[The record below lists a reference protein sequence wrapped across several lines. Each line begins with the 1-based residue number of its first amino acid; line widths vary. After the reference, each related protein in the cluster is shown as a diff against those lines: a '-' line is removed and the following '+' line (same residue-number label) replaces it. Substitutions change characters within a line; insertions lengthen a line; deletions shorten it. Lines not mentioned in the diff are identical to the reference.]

1 MLFDARSSCIAYL
14 WESFHFNAMKPWIVL
29 ILNIL
34 LLCSGPTLHGARLKD
49 LASVE
54 GIRDNQL
61 VGYGLVVGLNGTG
74 DRRQTVFSAQSLTNM
89 LQRMGVTVS
98 PTAIQAKN
106 TAAVMVTATLP
117 PFARPGMN
125 VDVTV
130 SAIGDAANLQ
140 GGILIVSP
148 LRGLDGQVYASAQGS
163 VVTGGF
169 AASAGG
175 SSRTLNHPT
184 AGRVPGGAIV
194 ERPAPSVIPEGSVRW
209 ILHRADFTTA
219 ERIAVQINENF
230 ANSSN
235 DAPIA
240 IAEDSG
246 TVRVKIPN
254 SFQGRTSTF
263 IAGLEV
269 LKVTTDR
276 AARVVV
282 NERTGTIV
290 IGGDVAIAP
299 TSILHGALNVE
310 VQTEFQVSQ
319 PNPFSSGA
327 TEVVPQVKV
336 EVGEEKAKS
345 IQLPNGATVDELV
358 RALTTIGATPRDII
372 AILQSLKASGALDA
386 DLEVL

>member
-1 MLFDARSSCIAYL
+1 MNRSFIAI
-14 WESFHFNAMKPWIVL
+14 SSV
-29 ILNIL
+29 L
-34 LLCSGPTLHGARLKD
+34 LLIPLPQAQGARLKD
-49 LASVE
+49 LASIE

-117 PFARPGMN
+117 PFARPGMK

-130 SAIGDAANLQ
+130 STIGDSSNLQ
-140 GGILIVSP
+140 GGILVVSP

-169 AASAGG
+169 AAAASG

-184 AGRVPGGAIV
+184 AGRVPSGAII

-209 ILHRADFTTA
+209 LLNRADFTTA
-219 ERIAVQINENF
+219 ERIAAEINQAF
-230 ANSSN
+230 AK
-235 DAPIA
+235 DAAPIA
-240 IAEDSG
+240 FAEDSG
-246 TVRVKIPN
+246 MVQVKIPA
-254 SFQGRTSTF
+254 SYQGRTSTF

-269 LKVTTDR
+269 LKVTSDR

-290 IGGDVAIAP
+290 IGGDVTIAP

-310 VQTEFQVSQ
+310 VQTEYQISQ
-319 PNPFSSGA
+319 PNGFSQGE
-327 TEVVPQVKV
+327 TQVVPQVTLNI
-336 EVGEEKAKS
+336 GEEKAKS

-358 RALTTIGATPRDII
+358 RALTAIGATPRDII

>member
-1 MLFDARSSCIAYL
+1 MNRSITA
-14 WESFHFNAMKPWIVL
+14 IVSVFL
-29 ILNIL
+29 AL
-34 LLCSGPTLHGARLKD
+34 PVAPVRAARLKD

-98 PTAIQAKN
+98 ATAIQAKN

-117 PFARPGMN
+117 PFARPGMT

-130 SAIGDAANLQ
+130 STIGDSSNLQ

-169 AASAGG
+169 SASAAG

-184 AGRVPGGAIV
+184 AGRVPGGAII

-209 ILHRADFTTA
+209 LLHRADFTTA
-219 ERIAVQINENF
+219 ERIASEINQKF
-230 ANSSN
+230 AKEAES
-235 DAPIA
+235 IA
-240 IAEDSG
+240 IAQDSG
-246 TVRVKIPN
+246 TVQVLIPASYKN
-254 SFQGRTSTF
+254 RTSTF
-263 IAGLEV
+263 IAALET
-269 LKVTTDR
+269 LTVTTDR
-276 AARVVV
+276 AARVVI

-290 IGGDVAIAP
+290 IGGDVFIAP

-310 VQTEFQVSQ
+310 VQTEYQVSQ
-319 PNPFSSGA
+319 PGGFSKGE
-327 TEVVPQVKV
+327 TQVVPQITIN
-336 EVGEEKAKS
+336 VGEEKAKS
-345 IQLPNGATVDELV
+345 IPLPDGATVDELV
-358 RALTTIGATPRDII
+358 RALTAIGATPRDII
-372 AILQSLKASGALDA
+372 AILQGLKASGALDA

>member
-1 MLFDARSSCIAYL
+1 MMRRSL
-14 WESFHFNAMKPWIVL
+14 VIVL
-29 ILNIL
+29 SVL
-34 LLCSGPTLHGARLKD
+34 LVVAVEPLHATRLKD

-54 GIRDNQL
+54 GIRENQL

-106 TAAVMVTATLP
+106 TAAVMITASLP

-125 VDVTV
+125 VDVSV
-130 SAIGDAANLQ
+130 STIGDSTNLQ

-169 AASAGG
+169 SAASSG
-175 SSRTLNHPT
+175 SSKTLNHPT
-184 AGRVPGGAIV
+184 SGRVPSGAIV

-209 ILHRADFTTA
+209 LLHRADFTTA
-219 ERIAVQINENF
+219 ERIANEINQAF
-230 ANSSN
+230 AK
-235 DAPIA
+235 DAVSIA
-240 IAEDSG
+240 SAESSG
-246 TVRVKIPN
+246 TVQVRIPE
-254 SFQGRTSTF
+254 SYSGRTSTF
-263 IAGLEV
+263 IADLEV
-269 LKVTTDR
+269 IKVNADR
-276 AARVVV
+276 AARVVI

-290 IGGDVAIAP
+290 IGGDVSIAP
-299 TSILHGALNVE
+299 TSILHGALSVE
-310 VQTEFQVSQ
+310 VQTEYQVSQ
-319 PNPFSSGA
+319 PGPFSTGT
-327 TEVVPQVKV
+327 TEVVPKITLS
-336 EVGEEKAKS
+336 VGEEKAKS
-345 IQLPNGATVDELV
+345 IPLPNGATVEELV
-358 RALTTIGATPRDII
+358 RALTAIGATPRDII